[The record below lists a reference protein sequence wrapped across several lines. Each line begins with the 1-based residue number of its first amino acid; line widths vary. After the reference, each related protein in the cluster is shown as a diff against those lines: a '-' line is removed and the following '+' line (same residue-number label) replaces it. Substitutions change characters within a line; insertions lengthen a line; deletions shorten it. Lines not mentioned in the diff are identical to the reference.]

1 MISQFKRYSPFAC
14 QTISCDFDK
23 APQIGQTFDMTVPRH
38 GDLVKGMYL
47 RFGLTPPTAQS
58 GVVTGFVPSVYMF
71 DRFEL
76 IIGDT
81 VIETLYPEF
90 INIYYNTFIDFSK
103 KKGNTSNLGPL
114 YSNRD
119 VDADLPDSADSI
131 IYNTRRTY
139 TMFLPFYFSVKTSQ
153 SFPLCALTRQ
163 ELVVRV
169 HMRPREYIINS
180 NKQYTQNLEVI
191 QLTHMFMDIEYV
203 YLSNDEF
210 KYFLDNTHTYMYTE
224 TQQQSFK
231 VEDIN
236 YRLEIENPVVEFFF
250 YILHDNNLE
259 TNRVDKN
266 EQYSIING
274 HSISSVNLDLD
285 GQTYIDETVAD
296 SNFMSHLQYL
306 LNHSSSFENNTTM
319 NNMYVYNYGFSEN
332 PEACCP
338 GGTVNFNIIK
348 NKNLRVNLSPVTTN
362 VPRTLFVLVRTL
374 NILRI
379 HEGTAEVLFKNV
391 S

>member
-23 APQIGQTFDMTVPRH
+23 TPEIGQTFDMTVPRH
-38 GDLVKGMYL
+38 GDLIKGMYL
-47 RFGLTPPTAQS
+47 RFGLTPPTKQS
-58 GVVTGFVPSVYMF
+58 GITTGYIPSVYMF
-71 DRFEL
+71 DMFEL

-81 VIETLYPEF
+81 VVETLYPEF

-103 KKGNTSNLGPL
+103 KRGNTFNLGPL

-131 IYNTRRTY
+131 IYDTRRTY
-139 TMFLPFYFSVKTSQ
+139 SMFLPFYFSMKTSQ

-163 ELVVRV
+163 ELIVRV
-169 HMRPREYIINS
+169 HMRTRENLINS
-180 NKQYTQNLEVI
+180 NNPYTLSLDAI

-210 KYFLDNTHTYMYTE
+210 KYFLDNTHHYMYTE
-224 TQQQSFK
+224 TQEQRFAAGG
-231 VEDIN
+231 DH
-236 YRLEIENPVVEFFF
+236 YRLEIYNPVVELFF
-250 YILHDNNLE
+250 YILHNNKFE

-266 EQYSIING
+266 DQYSLQDG
-274 HSISSVNLDLD
+274 HTISSVNLELD
-285 GQTYIDETVAD
+285 GQTYIDETIAD
-296 SNFMSHLQYL
+296 SNFMSQLQYL
-306 LNHSSSFENNTTM
+306 LGHTSVFENNTAM
-319 NNMYVYNYGFSEN
+319 NNMYVYNYSFSEN
-332 PEACCP
+332 PEDCCP
-338 GGTVNFNIIK
+338 GGTVNFNIVK
-348 NKNLRVNLSPVTTN
+348 NKLLRVNLTPVETS
-362 VPRTLFVLVRTL
+362 VPRTLFVIARTI

-391 S
+391 N

>member
-1 MISQFKRYSPFAC
+1 MISQFKRYSPFSC
-14 QTISCDFDK
+14 QTISCDFDRT
-23 APQIGQTFDMTVPRH
+23 PQIGQTFDMTVPRH

-58 GVVTGFVPSVYMF
+58 GVVTGFVPSIYMF

-81 VIETLYPEF
+81 VVETLYPEF

-131 IYNTRRTY
+131 IYNTRRNY
-139 TMFLPFYFSVKTSQ
+139 IMFLPFYFSMKSSQ

-169 HMRPREYIINS
+169 YMRPRQYIINS
-180 NKQYTQNLEVI
+180 NKQYTQDLSAI
-191 QLTHMFMDIEYV
+191 QLTHMFMDIEYIF
-203 YLSNDEF
+203 LSNDEF

-224 TQQQSFK
+224 TQQQSFA
-231 VEDIN
+231 VGGDH
-236 YRLEIENPVVEFFF
+236 YRLEIDNPVVELFF
-250 YILHDNNLE
+250 YILHDNKLE
-259 TNRVDKN
+259 TDRVNKN
-266 EQYSIING
+266 EQYSLING

-285 GQTYIDETVAD
+285 GQTYIDENIAVSD
-296 SNFMSHLQYL
+296 FMAQLQYL
-306 LNHSSSFENNTTM
+306 LNHSSVFENNNTT
-319 NNMYVYNYGFSEN
+319 NNMYVYNYSFSED
-332 PEACCP
+332 PEVSCP

-348 NKNLRVNLSPVTTN
+348 NKILRVNLAPVTTS
-362 VPRTLFVLVRTL
+362 VPRTLFVLARTL
-374 NILRI
+374 NILKI

-391 S
+391 N